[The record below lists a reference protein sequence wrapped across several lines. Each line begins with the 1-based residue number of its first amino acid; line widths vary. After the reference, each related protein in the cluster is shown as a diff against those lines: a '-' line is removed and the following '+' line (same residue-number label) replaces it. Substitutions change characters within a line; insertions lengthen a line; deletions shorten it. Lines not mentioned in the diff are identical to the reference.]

1 MKNKNFK
8 RKDGYKCLT
17 SYGFR
22 VDARIYCFRVDARIV
37 PQKRMEKFN
46 IKLKK

>member
-8 RKDGYKCLT
+8 RKDGFKCKN
-17 SYGFR
+17 YFGFA
-22 VDARIYCFRVDARIV
+22 VETTIV